1 MLTYKYDKS
10 KNLMEFMIGEKV
22 NKEDYEKVMDQFR
35 EDLQEAEYVNVLEL
49 VTGFEGID
57 ASALFE
63 DIKESILSVP
73 ELNQKVKKAAVVAD
87 QKWIQSFASVINPIV
102 EIDIKSFSPEKEE
115 AARQWLNSH

>member
-63 DIKESILSVP
+63 LS
-73 ELNQKVKKAAVVAD
+73 L
-87 QKWIQSFASVINPIV
+87 IHI
-102 EIDIKSFSPEKEE
+102 
-115 AARQWLNSH
+115 